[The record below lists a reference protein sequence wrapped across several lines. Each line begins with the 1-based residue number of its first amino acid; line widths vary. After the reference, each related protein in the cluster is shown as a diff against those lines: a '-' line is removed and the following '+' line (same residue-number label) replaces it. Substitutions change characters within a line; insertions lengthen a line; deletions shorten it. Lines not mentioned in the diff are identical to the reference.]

1 MADEGLAGGSQQQA
15 TETAPTAGP
24 DHEQLGACG
33 MLEQDVGRA
42 FTDHHLVHVTTWS
55 TCTPGYS
62 ASPPVSHRPSS
73 ADSRIDEQQQHAAP
87 ARFVCGPVHGLGG
100 RCRTVH
106 TGQVV
111 YQVESPRITA
121 SDPPSTKMTRPHR
134 CEFFSLTSQARRDVV
149 PACPQL
155 LDHRGP
161 AVLRTKVDLD
171 LCVVEVHADDPVTS
185 LLEQPE
191 GRSASHGRHPASAR
205 PVPSVPT
212 PRVVGPCEG
221 AGAREQ
227 LSKEDDRGVST
238 RSQSDQPPSADLLVD
253 PSVRDQEDVAR
264 VLGVD
269 PHVGLS
275 DAEAARRL
283 ASEGPNEL
291 RSKPRVPLWRTVLDQ
306 FRDPLVALLLVA
318 VGISIAVWG
327 VEGASGVPVDAV
339 VIAAIV
345 VLNAVLGLVQESKA
359 ESAVAAL
366 RTMTEAS
373 STVLREDRR
382 VTVRSAEIVRG
393 DVLVLAEGDAVGADA
408 RLLSATSLRVQE
420 SSLTGESESVLKD
433 ATTLPESSPLG
444 DRFDMVYKGTA
455 VAQGVGRAVVV
466 ATGMD
471 TQMGAIA
478 QLLDSTEEEI
488 SPLQRELARVSK
500 MLGLT
505 VIGIAVVV
513 MIVATLVN
521 DVRSAADFVTVLL
534 LGVSLAVA
542 AVPEGLPA
550 ILSVV
555 LAVGVQTMARRNAVV
570 KKLHSAE
577 TLGSA
582 SVIASDK
589 TGTLTKNEMT
599 IQRIVTDSGEVT
611 LTGVGY
617 RPVGEARTGPDAD
630 GRPLTDEQLVR
641 EAVMLLGGGSLAND
655 AQLDERDGEWIVQGD
670 PTEAAFLVAAHK
682 LTDTVERVAAFERR
696 GEVPFTSERKLMSA
710 LVDPPGEGA
719 WALVTK
725 GAPDVLLRRCTDVQ
739 VGSTTVPLDDERR
752 TAALVAVERL
762 SGEAYRT
769 LGVAYRRVAEGTGS
783 QGLDEQESELVYLG
797 VVGIIDPPRPEV
809 TAAVAEARRAGI
821 RVMMITGD
829 HPTTATRIAT
839 DLGIVEPGARAVS
852 GTELD
857 GLDAAGLRET
867 TRGVSVYARV
877 APQNKLQ
884 IVDALQADGH
894 VVAMTGDGVNDAPAL
909 KTADIG
915 VAMGITG
922 TEVTKESAKMIL
934 GDDNF
939 ATIVAAVRQGRVIFD
954 NIKKFLRYLLSS
966 NMGEVFTVLLGVLLA
981 GYIGLEGAA
990 GSEAVVVP
998 LLATQILWINLV
1010 TDSGPALAMGVD
1022 PETDD
1027 VMARPPRGPGDRI
1040 IDARMWTG
1048 VLSIGFVM
1056 GVATLLTIDIFLPG
1070 GLIEGTDSLT
1080 VARTAGFTTLVLAQL
1095 FNVLNSR
1102 SETRSAFHRMFVNRW
1117 LWGAIGLGVV
1127 LQIAV
1132 VQVPFLQV
1140 AFGTASLDLA
1150 HWGVAVAM
1158 ASSVLWFDEL
1168 RKLVWRAGH
1177 TGDDGLRHG

>member
-1 MADEGLAGGSQQQA
+1 MATSQQR
-15 TETAPTAGP
+15 
-24 DHEQLGACG
+24 
-33 MLEQDVGRA
+33 V
-42 FTDHHLVHVTTWS
+42 
-55 TCTPGYS
+55 
-62 ASPPVSHRPSS
+62 PP
-73 ADSRIDEQQQHAAP
+73 
-87 ARFVCGPVHGLGG
+87 
-100 RCRTVH
+100 
-106 TGQVV
+106 
-111 YQVESPRITA
+111 
-121 SDPPSTKMTRPHR
+121 
-134 CEFFSLTSQARRDVV
+134 
-149 PACPQL
+149 
-155 LDHRGP
+155 
-161 AVLRTKVDLD
+161 
-171 LCVVEVHADDPVTS
+171 
-185 LLEQPE
+185 
-191 GRSASHGRHPASAR
+191 
-205 PVPSVPT
+205 PSVPM
-212 PRVVGPCEG
+212 PAP
-221 AGAREQ
+221 
-227 LSKEDDRGVST
+227 
-238 RSQSDQPPSADLLVD
+238 D
-253 PSVRDQEDVAR
+253 PSVREADDVAAD
-264 VLGVD
+264 LGVD
-269 PHVGLS
+269 PTTGLTG
-275 DAEAARRL
+275 AEAARRL
-283 ASEGPNEL
+283 AADGPNEL
-291 RSKPRVPLWRTVLDQ
+291 RSRPPVPLWRKVLDQ
-306 FRDPLVALLLVA
+306 FQDPLVALLLVA
-318 VGISIAVWG
+318 VAISLAVWW
-327 VEGASGVPVDAV
+327 VEDAHGVPVDAV

-366 RTMTEAS
+366 RSMTEAM
-373 STVLREDRR
+373 STVLRDGRR
-382 VTVRSAEIVRG
+382 VTVRSAELVRG

-408 RLLSATSLRVQE
+408 RLLSATALRVQE
-420 SSLTGESESVLKD
+420 SSLTGESEAVLKD
-433 ATTLPESSPLG
+433 AAALVAPAPLG

-466 ATGMD
+466 ATGMS
-471 TQMGAIA
+471 TQMGDIA
-478 QLLDSTEEEI
+478 RLLDSTEEEVT
-488 SPLQRELARVSK
+488 PLQREIAHVSRV
-500 MLGLT
+500 LGLT

-513 MIVATLVN
+513 MVLAAVVN
-521 DVRSAADFVTVLL
+521 EVRTPADLVTVLL

-555 LAVGVQTMARRNAVV
+555 LAVGVQAMARRNAVV

-599 IQRIVTDSGEVT
+599 IQRVVTASGEVT

-617 RPVGEARTGPDAD
+617 RPDGEALTRGD
-630 GRPLTDEQLVR
+630 GSGAGAGDDDGAVPLTDERLTR
-641 EAVMLLGGGSLAND
+641 EAVMVLGGGSLAND
-655 AQLDERDGEWIVQGD
+655 AQLVETDGEWTVQGD

-682 LTDTVERVAAFERR
+682 LAGTVDRVAGFERR

-710 LVDPPGEGA
+710 LVDPPGDGA

-725 GAPDVLLRRCTDVQ
+725 GAPDVLLPRCTDVQ
-739 VGSTTVPLDDERR
+739 VGDETVLLDDDRR
-752 TAALVAVERL
+752 AQALADVERL
-762 SGEAYRT
+762 SRQAYRT
-769 LGVAYRRVAEGTGS
+769 LGVAYRRVPEDTGPEG
-783 QGLDEQESELVYLG
+783 LEEHESDLVYLG

-809 TAAVAEARRAGI
+809 APAVAEARRAGI

-829 HPTTATRIAT
+829 HPVTATRIAG
-839 DLGIVEPGARAVS
+839 DLGIVEPGARAVT

-857 GLDAAGLRET
+857 RLDAAGLRET

-939 ATIVAAVRQGRVIFD
+939 ATIVAAVRQGRIIFD

-966 NMGEVFTVLLGVLLA
+966 NMGEVCTVLLGVVLA
-981 GYIGLEGAA
+981 GVVGLEGAA
-990 GSEAVVVP
+990 GGEAVVVP

-1027 VMARPPRGPGDRI
+1027 VMARPPRGSHERI

-1048 VLSIGFVM
+1048 VLSIGLVM

-1070 GLIEGTDSLT
+1070 GLVEGSDDLT

-1102 SETRSAFHRMFVNRW
+1102 SETTSAFHRMFVNRW
-1117 LWGAIGLGVV
+1117 LWGAIGLGVL
-1127 LQIAV
+1127 LQVAV
-1132 VQVPFLQV
+1132 VEVPFLQV
-1140 AFGTASLDLA
+1140 AFGTAGLDLA
-1150 HWGVAVAM
+1150 HWAVAVGM

-1168 RKLVWRAGH
+1168 RKLVWRWRQRPVG
-1177 TGDDGLRHG
+1177 

>member
-1 MADEGLAGGSQQQA
+1 MAPDQQ
-15 TETAPTAGP
+15 
-24 DHEQLGACG
+24 
-33 MLEQDVGRA
+33 R
-42 FTDHHLVHVTTWS
+42 
-55 TCTPGYS
+55 TP
-62 ASPPVSHRPSS
+62 P
-73 ADSRIDEQQQHAAP
+73 
-87 ARFVCGPVHGLGG
+87 
-100 RCRTVH
+100 
-106 TGQVV
+106 
-111 YQVESPRITA
+111 
-121 SDPPSTKMTRPHR
+121 
-134 CEFFSLTSQARRDVV
+134 
-149 PACPQL
+149 
-155 LDHRGP
+155 
-161 AVLRTKVDLD
+161 
-171 LCVVEVHADDPVTS
+171 
-185 LLEQPE
+185 
-191 GRSASHGRHPASAR
+191 
-205 PVPSVPT
+205 PSVPL
-212 PRVVGPCEG
+212 PAP
-221 AGAREQ
+221 
-227 LSKEDDRGVST
+227 
-238 RSQSDQPPSADLLVD
+238 D
-253 PSVRDQEDVAR
+253 PSVRAAADVAAD
-264 VLGVD
+264 LDVD
-269 PHVGLS
+269 PATGLT

-283 ASEGPNEL
+283 AADGPNEL
-291 RSKPRVPLWRTVLDQ
+291 RSKPPVPVWRKVLDQ

-318 VGISIAVWG
+318 VVISLVVWW
-327 VEGASGVPVDAV
+327 VEGAHGLPVDAV

-366 RTMTEAS
+366 RSMTEAM
-373 STVLREDRR
+373 STVLRDGRR
-382 VTVRSAEIVRG
+382 VTVRSAELVRG

-408 RLLSATSLRVQE
+408 RLLTATALRVQE
-420 SSLTGESESVLKD
+420 SSLTGESEAVLKD
-433 ATTLPESSPLG
+433 AAVLSAPAPLG

-478 QLLDSTEEEI
+478 RLLDSTEEEVT
-488 SPLQRELARVSK
+488 PLQREIAHVSK
-500 MLGLT
+500 VLGLT

-513 MIVATLVN
+513 MVLAAVVN
-521 DVRSAADFVTVLL
+521 DVRTPADLVTVLL

-555 LAVGVQTMARRNAVV
+555 LAVGVQAMARRNAVV

-599 IQRIVTDSGEVT
+599 IQRVVTASGEVT

-617 RPVGEARTGPDAD
+617 RPEGEAVAG
-630 GRPLTDEQLVR
+630 GVPLTDEGLVR
-641 EAVMLLGGGSLAND
+641 EAVMVLGGGSLAND
-655 AQLDERDGEWIVQGD
+655 AQLTQADGGWTVQGD

-682 LTDTVERVAAFERR
+682 LAGTVDRVAGFERR

-710 LVDPPGEGA
+710 LVDPPGDGA

-725 GAPDVLLRRCTDVQ
+725 GAPDVLLPRCTDVQ
-739 VGSTTVPLDDERR
+739 VGDGTVPLDDERR
-752 TAALVAVERL
+752 AAALDAVERL
-762 SGEAYRT
+762 SRQAYRT
-769 LGVAYRRVAEGTGS
+769 LGVAYRRVPEDTGPEG
-783 QGLDEQESELVYLG
+783 LEEHESDLVYLG

-809 TAAVAEARRAGI
+809 ATAVAEARRAGI
-821 RVMMITGD
+821 RIMMITGD
-829 HPTTATRIAT
+829 HPVTATRIAS
-839 DLGIVEPGARAVS
+839 DLGIVEPGARAVT

-857 GLDAAGLRET
+857 GLDAARLRET

-915 VAMGITG
+915 VATGITG

-939 ATIVAAVRQGRVIFD
+939 ATIVAAVRQGRIIFD

-966 NMGEVFTVLLGVLLA
+966 NMGEVCTVLFGVVFAGVL
-981 GYIGLEGAA
+981 GLEGAA
-990 GSEAVVVP
+990 GGEAVVVP

-1027 VMARPPRGPGDRI
+1027 VMARPPRSLHERI

-1048 VLSIGFVM
+1048 VLSIGLVM
-1056 GVATLLTIDIFLPG
+1056 GLATLLTIDIFLPG
-1070 GLIEGTDSLT
+1070 GLVEGSDDLT

-1102 SETRSAFHRMFVNRW
+1102 SETTSAFHRMFAGRW
-1117 LWGAIGLGVV
+1117 LWAAIGLGVV
-1127 LQIAV
+1127 LQVAV
-1132 VQVPFLQV
+1132 VEVPFLQV
-1140 AFGTASLDLA
+1140 AFGTAGLDLA
-1150 HWGVAVAM
+1150 HWAVAVGM
-1158 ASSVLWFDEL
+1158 ASAVLWFDEV
-1168 RKLVWRAGH
+1168 RKLLWRV
-1177 TGDDGLRHG
+1177 RQR

>member
-1 MADEGLAGGSQQQA
+1 M
-15 TETAPTAGP
+15 TVP
-24 DHEQLGACG
+24 
-33 MLEQDVGRA
+33 
-42 FTDHHLVHVTTWS
+42 
-55 TCTPGYS
+55 
-62 ASPPVSHRPSS
+62 PSS
-73 ADSRIDEQQQHAAP
+73 ISSTTPEPPDASLREAA
-87 ARFVCGPVHGLGG
+87 
-100 RCRTVH
+100 
-106 TGQVV
+106 
-111 YQVESPRITA
+111 
-121 SDPPSTKMTRPHR
+121 
-134 CEFFSLTSQARRDVV
+134 
-149 PACPQL
+149 
-155 LDHRGP
+155 
-161 AVLRTKVDLD
+161 
-171 LCVVEVHADDPVTS
+171 
-185 LLEQPE
+185 
-191 GRSASHGRHPASAR
+191 
-205 PVPSVPT
+205 
-212 PRVVGPCEG
+212 
-221 AGAREQ
+221 
-227 LSKEDDRGVST
+227 
-238 RSQSDQPPSADLLVD
+238 
-253 PSVRDQEDVAR
+253 DVAR
-264 VLGVD
+264 DLGVD
-269 PHVGLS
+269 PAVGLS
-275 DAEAARRL
+275 KAEAARRL
-283 ASEGPNEL
+283 AADGPNEL
-291 RSKPRVPLWRTVLDQ
+291 RSKPPVPLWRKVLDQ

-318 VGISIAVWG
+318 VGISVTVWW
-327 VEGASGVPVDAV
+327 VEGADGVPVDAV
-339 VIAAIV
+339 VIAAII
-345 VLNAVLGLVQESKA
+345 VLNAVLGLVQESRA
-359 ESAVAAL
+359 ANAVAAL
-366 RTMTEAS
+366 RSMTEAS
-373 STVLREDRR
+373 STVLRDGRQ
-382 VTVRSAEIVRG
+382 VTVRSAGLVRG
-393 DVLVLAEGDAVGADA
+393 DVLVLTEGDAVGADA
-408 RLLSATSLRVQE
+408 RLLNATALRVQE
-420 SSLTGESESVLKD
+420 ASLTGESEAVLKD
-433 ATTLPESSPLG
+433 AAVLAAAAPLG

-455 VAQGVGRAVVV
+455 IAQGVGRAVVV
-466 ATGMD
+466 ATGMG

-478 QLLDSTEEEI
+478 RLLDTTEEEVT
-488 SPLQRELARVSK
+488 PLQREISRVSK
-500 MLGLT
+500 VLGLT

-513 MIVATLVN
+513 MVLAAVVN
-521 DVRSAADFVTVLL
+521 DVRTAEDLVTVLL

-599 IQRIVTDSGEVT
+599 IQRVATASGEVA
-611 LTGVGY
+611 LTGIGY
-617 RPVGEARTGPDAD
+617 RPDGEVHAGPDGD
-630 GRPLTDEQLVR
+630 GGPLTDEPLLR
-641 EAVMLLGGGSLAND
+641 EVTMVLGGGSLAND
-655 AQLDERDGEWIVQGD
+655 AQLVEDDGEWTVQGD

-682 LTDTVERVAAFERR
+682 LAGTVDRVAEFERR

-710 LVDPPGEGA
+710 LVDPPGDGA

-725 GAPDVLLRRCTDVQ
+725 GAPDVLLGRCTAVQ
-739 VGSTTVPLDDERR
+739 VGAETVPLDDDRR
-752 TAALVAVERL
+752 SAALDAVERL
-762 SGEAYRT
+762 SDRAYRT
-769 LGVAYRRVAEGTGS
+769 LGVAYRRVAEGLGPE
-783 QGLDEQESELVYLG
+783 GLEEHEADLVYLG

-809 TAAVAEARRAGI
+809 TAAVAEAHRAGI

-829 HPTTATRIAT
+829 HPVTATRIAT

-857 GLDAAGLRET
+857 ALDAAGLRET
-867 TRGVSVYARV
+867 TRTVSVYARV

-915 VAMGITG
+915 VAMGIAG

-939 ATIVAAVRQGRVIFD
+939 ATIVVAVRQGRVIFD

-966 NMGEVFTVLLGVLLA
+966 NMGEVFTVLLGVLFA
-981 GYIGLEGAA
+981 GVVGLEGAA
-990 GSEAVVVP
+990 GGGAVVVP

-1027 VMARPPRGPGDRI
+1027 VMARPPRGMHERI

-1048 VLSIGFVM
+1048 VLSIGLVM

-1070 GLIEGTDSLT
+1070 GLVEGSDSLA

-1102 SETRSAFHRMFVNRW
+1102 SETTSAFRQMFAGRW
-1117 LWGAIGLGVV
+1117 LWGAIGLGLI
-1127 LQIAV
+1127 LQVAV

-1168 RKLVWRAGH
+1168 RKLLWRV
-1177 TGDDGLRHG
+1177 RHPGAVA

>member
-1 MADEGLAGGSQQQA
+1 
-15 TETAPTAGP
+15 
-24 DHEQLGACG
+24 
-33 MLEQDVGRA
+33 
-42 FTDHHLVHVTTWS
+42 VTSGTS
-55 TCTPGYS
+55 SRPS
-62 ASPPVSHRPSS
+62 RPSS
-73 ADSRIDEQQQHAAP
+73 VSSTD
-87 ARFVCGPVHGLGG
+87 
-100 RCRTVH
+100 
-106 TGQVV
+106 
-111 YQVESPRITA
+111 
-121 SDPPSTKMTRPHR
+121 SDPS
-134 CEFFSLTSQARRDVV
+134 
-149 PACPQL
+149 
-155 LDHRGP
+155 
-161 AVLRTKVDLD
+161 
-171 LCVVEVHADDPVTS
+171 
-185 LLEQPE
+185 
-191 GRSASHGRHPASAR
+191 
-205 PVPSVPT
+205 
-212 PRVVGPCEG
+212 
-221 AGAREQ
+221 
-227 LSKEDDRGVST
+227 
-238 RSQSDQPPSADLLVD
+238 D
-253 PSVRDQEDVAR
+253 PSDPSLREAADVAHE
-264 VLGVD
+264 LGVD
-269 PHVGLS
+269 PAVGLD

-283 ASEGPNEL
+283 AADGPNEL
-291 RSKPRVPLWRTVLDQ
+291 RSRPPVPLWRKVLEQ

-318 VGISIAVWG
+318 VAISVSVWW
-327 VEGASGVPVDAV
+327 VEGADGVPVDAV

-359 ESAVAAL
+359 ENAVAAL
-366 RTMTEAS
+366 RSMTEAT
-373 STVLREDRR
+373 STVLRGGRR
-382 VTVRSAEIVRG
+382 ITVRSAGLVRG

-408 RLLSATSLRVQE
+408 RLVSATALRVQE
-420 SSLTGESESVLKD
+420 ASLTGESEAVLKD
-433 ATTLPESSPLG
+433 AKVLPAPAPLG
-444 DRFDMVYKGTA
+444 DRFDMVHKGTA
-455 VAQGVGRAVVV
+455 VAQGVGTAVVV
-466 ATGMD
+466 ATGMG

-478 QLLDSTEEEI
+478 RLLDATEEEAT
-488 SPLQRELARVSK
+488 PLQREISRVSK
-500 MLGLT
+500 VLGLT

-513 MIVATLVN
+513 MVLAAVVN
-521 DVRSAADFVTVLL
+521 DVRTAEDLVTVLL

-599 IQRIVTDSGEVT
+599 IQRVVTASGEVT

-617 RPVGEARTGPDAD
+617 RPDGEVHAGPDVD
-630 GRPLTDEQLVR
+630 GGPLTDERLLR
-641 EAVMLLGGGSLAND
+641 EVAMVLGGGSLAND
-655 AQLDERDGEWIVQGD
+655 AQLVEDDGGWTVQGD
-670 PTEAAFLVAAHK
+670 PTEGAFLVAAHK
-682 LTDTVERVAAFERR
+682 LAGTVDRVAEFERR

-710 LVDPPGEGA
+710 LVDPPGDGA

-725 GAPDVLLRRCTDVQ
+725 GAPDVLLGRCTAVQ
-739 VGSTTVPLDDERR
+739 VGAETVPFGDDRR
-752 TAALVAVERL
+752 GAALDAVERL
-762 SGEAYRT
+762 SDRAYRT
-769 LGVAYRRVAEGTGS
+769 LGVAYRRVAEGLGS
-783 QGLDEQESELVYLG
+783 EDLEEHESDLVYLG

-809 TAAVAEARRAGI
+809 TAAVAEAHRAGI
-821 RVMMITGD
+821 RVIMITGD
-829 HPTTATRIAT
+829 HPVTATRIAT
-839 DLGIVEPGARAVS
+839 DLGIVEPGARAVT

-857 GLDAAGLRET
+857 GLDGPGLREA
-867 TRGVSVYARV
+867 TRTVSVYARV

-915 VAMGITG
+915 VAMGVTG

-966 NMGEVFTVLLGVLLA
+966 NMGEVCTVLLGVLFA
-981 GYIGLEGAA
+981 GVVGLEGAA
-990 GSEAVVVP
+990 GGEAVVVP

-1027 VMARPPRGPGDRI
+1027 VMARPPRGAHERI

-1048 VLSIGFVM
+1048 VLSIGLVM
-1056 GVATLLTIDIFLPG
+1056 GVATLLSIDIFLPG
-1070 GLIEGTDSLT
+1070 GLVEGADSLA

-1102 SETRSAFHRMFVNRW
+1102 SETTSAFHRMFAGRW
-1117 LWGAIGLGVV
+1117 LWAAIVLGVL
-1127 LQIAV
+1127 LQVAV

-1150 HWGVAVAM
+1150 HWAVAVAM

-1168 RKLVWRAGH
+1168 RKLLWRA
-1177 TGDDGLRHG
+1177 RHPGAIA